1 MAMGRFTRLCAAGS
15 VCLLVLML
23 AQQAAS
29 AQSDIPEVLTPSL
42 EVPPEPSLYVP
53 TEAPTAA
60 PTAGNITN
68 TTAPVTQQSG
78 ISLERL
84 ISGVPLLTVALLVP
98 ILIVIAA
105 LFYTL
110 LKTEQDGERSP

>member
-1 MAMGRFTRLCAAGS
+1 MRLCAAGC
-15 VCLLVLML
+15 VCLLALILV
-23 AQQAAS
+23 QSAAS

-42 EVPPEPSLYVP
+42 ETPPEPSIYVP
-53 TEAPTAA
+53 TEAPSAA
-60 PTAGNITN
+60 PTAVNATN
-68 TTAPVTQQSG
+68 VTAPTTQQSG

-84 ISGVPLLTVALLVP
+84 ISGVPFLTVVLLVP

-110 LKTEQDGERSP
+110 LKTEHEGERSP